1 MRLAVRSVSPH
12 QAFGALEKEAL
23 NVLGKLEDSEF
34 HAEHSLVNY
43 FRSFWPQDD
52 LDWEKAKEANPVVRG
67 GESTHVVRWRWC
79 PLCVGE
85 NEARYG
91 LAYFHRN
98 HQLAGV
104 FYCHKH
110 EEALIDSCQACG
122 WRQHRLNEQSFPPM
136 GNTCPDC
143 GAWLEAK
150 PIAMTD
156 TMQRIEAASVRLAH
170 SPIVSDRRLALVRRV
185 RELAGVSTLE
195 RNSVAERRL
204 LGVWQ
209 KRFLTHF
216 SEYELGTWFR
226 NLNVHRGILCHPMMR
241 SPRLTQISSVAAHP
255 HPLVYLLLEDFLAVT
270 PELAMHG

>member
-12 QAFGALEKEAL
+12 HAFGALEKEILSVQDKL
-23 NVLGKLEDSEF
+23 NDVEF
-34 HAEHSLVNY
+34 HTAHSLVSY
-43 FRSFWPQDD
+43 FRAFLPQDYPIGQQV
-52 LDWEKAKEANPVVRG
+52 KQSHAAISGVQ
-67 GESTHVVRWRWC
+67 STRVTCWRWC
-79 PLCVGE
+79 PSCVTE
-85 NEARYG
+85 NEARFG
-91 LAYFHRN
+91 LAYFHRD
-98 HQLAGV
+98 HQLPAV
-104 FYCHKH
+104 FHCLVHGDVLVSGCH
-110 EEALIDSCQACG
+110 ECG
-122 WRQHRLNEQSFPPM
+122 WHHYRLNEQSVPPKD
-136 GNTCPDC
+136 NACPDC

-170 SPIVSDRRLALVRRV
+170 SPIVPDRRLALVRRV